1 MKRSMRVA
9 LAASAVAVVLTA
21 VPVGINP
28 LTGAGPAFAADN
40 GAIDPPLFDETQ
52 DGGTVRV
59 NVVLDGRSD
68 LSSASEAGEVLV
80 SYETLPMVTLRVNR
94 SGLDSL
100 STMAGVVSVTE
111 DIPVEP
117 TLNESTAKIGSDVA
131 VAAGKTGAGSAI
143 AILDTGVAT
152 GHPFLAGRVKAEACF
167 SVTDAAYG
175 ATSLCPDG
183 TAEQEGPGS
192 ADADSGPCTT
202 VGTGCSH
209 GTHVAGIA
217 AGNGTGVAGA
227 PARGVAPGA
236 DIIAMQVFSKF
247 TSDSYCG
254 PGASPCVLSFTSSQ
268 IKALEK
274 VAALKSAG
282 TNIIAA
288 NLSLGGGRWTAACAT
303 DARKPIID
311 TLFSQGVATVVAA
324 GNNGYANAVN
334 APGCVPSALTVGSTT
349 DDDQLST
356 FSNRGPLLD
365 LLAPGT
371 SIVSSVPGGGFASK
385 NGTSMAAPH
394 VAGALAILRQAHP
407 GKTLAELEALLKDG
421 GTPITYEGAVT
432 PRLKISLPQQ
442 PQRPRFTDFNCD
454 AIEDTV
460 VGDPKATVGADAGAG
475 LVRVI
480 YGGGKGTAEFHQDLA
495 TVPDDSEAGDSFGEN
510 LATFDHDEDGCSDLV
525 VGIPN
530 EDIGTDADAG
540 AVNVLYGAAGGLTT
554 GKAALNLVQGTGEG
568 AVKAAAS
575 GAEDRFGHAV
585 AAGHTAQGQPYLLI
599 GAPGKDIGAVKDAG
613 TVYYLRGFTN
623 VATDQNK
630 PAMDGDIE
638 TGDRFGTTI
647 AASANHIVIGT
658 PNEAIGTA
666 ADAGN
671 IQLLT
676 HELNAGGLPTPL
688 VGLNQNDPL
697 VSSLAE
703 AGDLFGG
710 SLAAVAYT
718 PAGASAATDTVL
730 AVGVPGEGLTV
741 ASAPVDHAGQAYTFR
756 ITGAGAVTKVASI
769 TAEVAGVTGTAAAG
783 DQLGQSVS
791 LVNLAPDAPATPATL
806 VLAVGIPGKD
816 IGGAVDAGA
825 VQTFDPLGIPGD
837 TDQWIQAGD
846 ASGLGGTPTAGH
858 AIGAHLGAT
867 ASALRVG
874 VPDATPFGAVHALP
888 WGNTT
893 AGRTGAAGTVTTH
906 QPGQNGLP
914 AAGGAFGWS
923 TA

>member
-9 LAASAVAVVLTA
+9 LAASAAAVVLTA
-21 VPVGINP
+21 IPVGANP
-28 LTGAGPAFAADN
+28 LTGYSPAFAEEN
-40 GAIDPPLFDETQ
+40 GPVDPPLFDETQ

-59 NVVLDGRSD
+59 NVLLDGRSE

-80 SYETLPMVTLRVNR
+80 SYETLPMVTLRVDR
-94 SGLDSL
+94 AGLDSL
-100 STMAGVVSVTE
+100 STMAGVVSVSE

-117 TLNESTAKIGSDVA
+117 TLNESTAKIGSDAA

-175 ATSLCPDG
+175 ATSLCPNG
-183 TAEQEGPGS
+183 AAEQEGPGS

-217 AGNGTGVAGA
+217 AGNGAGVTGA
-227 PARGVAPGA
+227 PTRGVAPGA

-274 VAALKSAG
+274 VAAMKSAG
-282 TNIIAA
+282 TNVIAA
-288 NLSLGGGRWTAACAT
+288 NMSLGGGRWTAACAA
-303 DARKPIID
+303 DPRKPIID

-365 LLAPGT
+365 VLAPGT
-371 SIVSSVPGGGFASK
+371 GIVSSVPGGGFASK

-407 GKTLAELEALLKDG
+407 GKTLAELEALLKDS
-421 GTPITYEGAVT
+421 GTPITYTGAVT
-432 PRLKISLPQQ
+432 PRLRIDLPK
-442 PQRPRFTDFNCD
+442 PPPRPRFTDLNCD
-454 AIEDTV
+454 TIEDTV
-460 VGDPKATVGADAGAG
+460 VGDPKAAVGGQADAGV
-475 LVRVI
+475 VRVI
-480 YGGGKGTAEFHQDLA
+480 YGGGKGTAELHQDLA
-495 TVPDDSEAGDSFGEN
+495 AIPGDAEAGDSFGEN

-525 VGIPN
+525 VGIPG
-530 EDIGTDADAG
+530 EDIGAAADAG
-540 AVNVLYGAAGGLTT
+540 AVNVLYGAASGLST
-554 GKAALNLVQGTGEG
+554 GKAALNLIQGTGEG
-568 AVKAAAS
+568 AIKSSTPEA
-575 GAEDRFGHAV
+575 GDRFGHAV

-599 GAPGKDIGAVKDAG
+599 GVPGEDLG
-613 TVYYLRGFTN
+613 TVQDTGIVYYLRGTTN

-630 PAMDGDIE
+630 PGVDGDNE
-638 TGDRFGTTI
+638 TGDRFGSTI
-647 AASANHIVIGT
+647 AASANHIVIGS
-658 PNEAIGTA
+658 PNEGIGAQT
-666 ADAGN
+666 DAGSLQVFTH
-671 IQLLT
+671 QLT
-676 HELNAGGLPTPL
+676 ADGLPTPVL
-688 VGLNQNDPL
+688 GLNQNDTI
-697 VSSLAE
+697 VGGLAE
-703 AGDLFGG
+703 TGDRFAG
-710 SLAAVAYT
+710 SLAAVAYV
-718 PAGASAATDTVL
+718 PSGASAATDTVV
-730 AVGVPGEGLTV
+730 AVGSPGEGLTV
-741 ASAPVDHAGQAYTFR
+741 GSAPVDQAGHVHTFR
-756 ITGAGAVTKVASI
+756 ITGAGAVTRTASI
-769 TAEVAGVTGTAAAG
+769 NAEAANVAGVAAAG
-783 DQLGQSVS
+783 DHFGQS
-791 LVNLAPDAPATPATL
+791 LTLANLSPDAPATASTL

-816 IGGAVDAGA
+816 IGGAADAGA
-825 VQTFDPLGIPGD
+825 VQTFNPLGTPGD

-846 ASGLGGTPTAGH
+846 TSGLGGTPTAGH

-867 ASALRVG
+867 TSALHIG
-874 VPDATPFGAVHALP
+874 VPHTPSFGAAYALP
-888 WGNTT
+888 WGNAT
-893 AGRTGAAGTVTTH
+893 AGRTGNPGTVTTH

-914 AAGGAFGWS
+914 AVGGAFGWS
-923 TA
+923 IG

>member
-1 MKRSMRVA
+1 MKRSTRVA
-9 LAASAVAVVLTA
+9 LAASAAAVVLTA
-21 VPVGINP
+21 IPVVANP
-28 LTGAGPAFAADN
+28 LTGSSPAFAEEN
-40 GAIDPPLFDETQ
+40 GPVDPPLFDETQ

-59 NVVLDGRSD
+59 NVLLDGVSE

-80 SYETLPMVTLRVNR
+80 SYDTLPLVTLRVDR
-94 SGLDSL
+94 AGLDSL
-100 STMAGVVSVTE
+100 SSMPGVVSVSE
-111 DIPVEP
+111 DIPVAP
-117 TLNESTAKIGSDVA
+117 TLNESTAKIGSAAA

-192 ADADSGPCTT
+192 ADAGSGPCTT
-202 VGTGCSH
+202 VGTACSH

-217 AGNGTGVAGA
+217 AGNGAGVTGA

-274 VAALKSAG
+274 VAALKNAG
-282 TNIIAA
+282 TNVIAA
-288 NLSLGGGRWTAACAT
+288 NMSLGGGRWTAACAA
-303 DARKPIID
+303 DPRKPIID
-311 TLFSQGVATVVAA
+311 TLFNQGVATVVAA

-334 APGCVPSALTVGSTT
+334 APGCVSSALTVGSTT

-371 SIVSSVPGGGFASK
+371 GIVSSVPGGGYASK

-407 GKTLAELEALLKDG
+407 GKTLAELEALLKDS
-421 GTPITYEGAVT
+421 GTPITYTGAVT
-432 PRLKISLPQQ
+432 PRLRIDLPQ
-442 PQRPRFTDFNCD
+442 PPPRPRFTDLNCD

-460 VGDPKATVGADAGAG
+460 VGDPKATVGGDADAGV
-475 LVRVI
+475 VRVI
-480 YGGGKGTAEFHQDLA
+480 YGGGKGTAELHQDLPA
-495 TVPDDSEAGDSFGEN
+495 VPGDAEPGDSFGEN

-525 VGIPN
+525 VGIPS
-530 EDIGTDADAG
+530 EDVGAEADAG
-540 AVNVLYGAAGGLTT
+540 AVHVFYGAAGGLST
-554 GKAALNLVQGTGEG
+554 GKAALNLVQGTGDG
-568 AVKAAAS
+568 AIKSSAPEA
-575 GAEDRFGHAV
+575 GDRFGHAV
-585 AAGHTAQGQPYLLI
+585 AAGHTSQGQPYLVI
-599 GAPGKDIGAVKDAG
+599 GVPGEEVGTVTDAG
-613 TVYYLRGFTN
+613 IAYYLRGTTN

-630 PAMDGDIE
+630 PGMDGDSE
-638 TGDRFGTTI
+638 AGDRFGTTI
-647 AASANHIVIGT
+647 AASANHIVIGS
-658 PNEAIGTA
+658 PNEAVGTA
-666 ADAGN
+666 TDAGN
-671 IQLLT
+671 IQVLN

-688 VGLNQNDPL
+688 AGLNQNDPL

-710 SLAAVAYT
+710 SLAATAYT

-756 ITGAGAVTKVASI
+756 ITGAGAITKVASI
-769 TAEVAGVTGTAAAG
+769 TAEVAGVAGTAAAG
-783 DQLGQSVS
+783 DRLGQSVS
-791 LVNLAPDAPATPATL
+791 LVNLAPDAPATASTL

-816 IGGAVDAGA
+816 IGGVVDAGA
-825 VQTFDPLGIPGD
+825 VQTFDPLGVPGD

-858 AIGAHLGAT
+858 AVGAHLAAT
-867 ASALRVG
+867 TSALHVG
-874 VPDATPFGAVHALP
+874 VADATPFGAVHSLP

-893 AGRTGAAGTVTTH
+893 AGRTGPAGTVTTH

-923 TA
+923 IA